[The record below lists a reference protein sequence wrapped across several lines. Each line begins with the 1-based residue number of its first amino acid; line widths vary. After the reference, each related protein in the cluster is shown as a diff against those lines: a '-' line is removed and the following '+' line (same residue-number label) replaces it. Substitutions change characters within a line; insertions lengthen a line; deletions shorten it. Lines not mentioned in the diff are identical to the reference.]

1 MSDNDIQV
9 KQDGPILRITLNRPD
24 HGNGATDAMA
34 RKLIDTLL
42 KASDTSRLVVL
53 TGAGKDFC
61 VGRAGMGT
69 KPAVDPEA
77 IERRRQMD
85 VVFDTYGAFRAA
97 TVPVIAVV
105 RGLAAGFGCAIAGVA
120 DMTIAAESAKFQIP
134 EMAHRIMPT
143 MVISALMDRVR
154 RKDLTYLVYSTATI
168 SATRARE
175 AGIASE
181 VVPDAQLDQFVAN
194 LCKHILA
201 MPDLAIKG
209 AKEFFRHGLTMDTPG
224 GVDFARNIHAVLN
237 SSKEMRA

>member
-1 MSDNDIQV
+1 MSDEILV

-24 HGNGATDAMA
+24 QGNAATDPMA
-34 RKLIDTLL
+34 VTLTEALL
-42 KASDTSRLVVL
+42 KAADSSRLVVL
-53 TGAGKDFC
+53 NANGKDFC
-61 VGRAGMGT
+61 VGRASIGQRPPT
-69 KPAVDPEA
+69 PPEA
-77 IERRRQMD
+77 ILRRRQSE
-85 VVFDTYGAFRAA
+85 VIFNTYAAFRSAG
-97 TVPVIAVV
+97 VPTITVV

-120 DMTIAAESAKFQIP
+120 DMTIAAESARFQIP

-175 AGIASE
+175 VGIASE
-181 VVPDAQLDQFVAN
+181 VVPDAQLDAFVAD
-194 LCKHILA
+194 LCKTILA
-201 MPDLAIKG
+201 QPDLATKG

-237 SSKEMRA
+237 SSKEMRL

>member
-1 MSDNDIQV
+1 MSDDILV

-24 HGNGATDAMA
+24 QGNTATDPMA
-34 RKLIDTLL
+34 FTLIDTLL
-42 KASDTSRLVVL
+42 NAGKASRLVVL

-61 VGRAGMGT
+61 RGRASMGV

-77 IERRRQMD
+77 IERKRQTD
-85 VVFDTYGAFRAA
+85 VIFDTYAAFRA
-97 TVPVIAVV
+97 TSVPVIAVV

-120 DMTIAAESAKFQIP
+120 DMTIAAESATFQIP

-154 RKDLTYLVYSTATI
+154 RKDLTYLVYSTAII
-168 SATRARE
+168 SAARARE

-181 VVPDAQLDQFVAN
+181 VVPDAQLDDFVAN
-194 LCKHILA
+194 LCKHILS
-201 MPDLAIKG
+201 MPDLATKG

-224 GVDFARNIHAVLN
+224 GIDFARNIHAVLN
-237 SSKEMRA
+237 SSKEMRL

>member
-1 MSDNDIQV
+1 MSDDILV

-24 HGNGATDAMA
+24 HGNAATDPMA
-34 RKLIDTLL
+34 LELTETLL
-42 KASDTSRLVVL
+42 KASETSRLVLL

-61 VGRAGMGT
+61 VGRASMGV

-77 IERRRQMD
+77 QERKRQSD
-85 VVFDTYGAFRAA
+85 VIFNAYAAFRGAS
-97 TVPVIAVV
+97 VPVIAVV
-105 RGLAAGFGCAIAGVA
+105 RGRALGFGCAIAGVA
-120 DMTIAAESAKFQIP
+120 DITIAAESATFQIP

-143 MVISALMDRVR
+143 MVISALMDRLR

-181 VVPDAQLDQFVAN
+181 VVPDAQLDQFVED
-194 LCKHILA
+194 LCKTIIS
-201 MPDLAIKG
+201 MPDIATKG

-224 GVDFARNIHAVLN
+224 GIDYARNIHAVLN
-237 SSKEMRA
+237 SSKEMRK

>member
-1 MSDNDIQV
+1 MSDDIQV
-9 KQDGPILRITLNRPD
+9 QQDGPILRVTISRPE
-24 HGNGATDAMA
+24 HGSACTDPMA
-34 RKLIDTLL
+34 LKLTDTLL
-42 KASDTSRLVVL
+42 KAHETSRLVVL

-61 VGRAGMGT
+61 VGRAGMGV

-77 IERRRQMD
+77 VERKRQSD
-85 VVFDTYGAFRAA
+85 VIFNTYAAFRAA
-97 TVPVIAVV
+97 QVPVIAVV

-154 RKDLTYLVYSTATI
+154 RKDLTYLVYSTAII
-168 SATRARE
+168 SAARARE
-175 AGIASE
+175 VGIASE
-181 VVPDAQLDQFVAN
+181 VVADAQLDGFVAD
-194 LCKHILA
+194 LCKTIIS
-201 MPDLAIKG
+201 MPDLATKG

-237 SSKEMRA
+237 SSKEMRL

>member
-1 MSDNDIQV
+1 MSNEIQV
-9 KQDGPILRITLNRPD
+9 KQDGAILRITINRPD
-24 HGNGATDAMA
+24 HGNACTDPMA
-34 RKLIDTLL
+34 LELTDTLL
-42 KASDTSRLVVL
+42 KAGETSRLVVL
-53 TGAGKDFC
+53 TATGKDFC
-61 VGRAGMGT
+61 VGRAGMGV

-77 IERRRQMD
+77 VERKRQSD
-85 VVFDTYGAFRAA
+85 VIFNTYGAFRAA
-97 TVPVIAVV
+97 SVPVIAVV

-154 RKDLTYLVYSTATI
+154 RKDLVYLVYSTATI

-175 AGIASE
+175 VGIASE
-181 VVPDAQLDQFVAN
+181 VVPDAQLDQFVEN
-194 LCKHILA
+194 LCRTIISQ
-201 MPDLAIKG
+201 PDLATKG

-237 SSKEMRA
+237 SSKEMRL

>member
-1 MSDNDIQV
+1 MSDEIQV
-9 KQDGPILRITLNRPD
+9 KQDGPILRITINRPE
-24 HGNGATDAMA
+24 HGNAATDPMA
-34 RKLIDTLL
+34 LELTERLL
-42 KASDTSRLVVL
+42 KAPDTSRLVVL

-61 VGRAGMGT
+61 VGRAGMGV

-77 IERRRQMD
+77 IERKRQSD
-85 VVFDTYGAFRAA
+85 VIFNTYAAFRA
-97 TVPVIAVV
+97 TSVPVIAVV

-120 DMTIAAESAKFQIP
+120 DMTIAAESARFQIP

-168 SATRARE
+168 SAQRARE
-175 AGIASE
+175 VGIASE
-181 VVPDAQLDQFVAN
+181 VVPDAQLDEFVAN
-194 LCKHILA
+194 LCKTIIS
-201 MPDLAIKG
+201 MPDLATKG

-237 SSKEMRA
+237 SSKEMRL